1 MDEPVPVMKDVDEEQ
16 QLEQQSSS
24 PGVPLHPQANA
35 KADSYTAFFG
45 KHRMAAAISNL
56 HNQINMI
63 QEELEQLETLGN
75 SSIVCKELISS
86 LDSVRDP
93 LLPSTVG
100 PADVSWDRW
109 FRGAHNSRNH
119 KRWI

>member
-1 MDEPVPVMKDVDEEQ
+1 MDEPAPVMKDVDEEQ

-63 QEELEQLETLGN
+63 QVIHSPPSFKIILLMLSLELSSSSFSVETQN
-75 SSIVCKELISS
+75 
-86 LDSVRDP
+86 
-93 LLPSTVG
+93 
-100 PADVSWDRW
+100 
-109 FRGAHNSRNH
+109 N
-119 KRWI
+119 